1 MKLLIVSGGYTDFD
15 FAIDLIKKSGFEIII
30 AADSGLNF
38 FKAADITPDVVVGDF
53 DSVNQ
58 EVLSYY
64 RDNEF
69 IDFHVLNPEKDDTD
83 TEYAIRFAIEKGADS
98 ITILGGTGTRL
109 DHVMGNITLLG
120 IGIEYD
126 VSIEMI
132 DAFNRIR
139 VFNKS
144 FTIKKEEQFGKYISL
159 IPFMGPV
166 KGVTIKGMKYCL
178 DNYDMSGFN
187 SLGISNEKSEDI
199 ASVEFEDGIML
210 VIESRDY

>member
-1 MKLLIVSGGYTDFD
+1 MNHLIVSGGNIDCD
-15 FAIDLIKKSGFEIII
+15 FAVDLIKNSGFEIII

-38 FKAADITPDVVVGDF
+38 FRKVDLTPDVVVGDF
-53 DSVNQ
+53 DSVNS
-58 EVLSYY
+58 EVLEYFKE
-64 RDNEF
+64 NEL

-83 TEYAIRFAIEKGADS
+83 TEYAIRFAIEQGADS

-120 IGIEYD
+120 IGIENN
-126 VSIEMI
+126 VSIQLL
-132 DAFNRIR
+132 DSYNRIR
-139 VFNKS
+139 VFDKS
-144 FTIKKEEQFGKYISL
+144 FKVKKEEQFGKYISL

-187 SLGISNEKSEDI
+187 SLGISNEISEDI